1 MYLPQLATSCK
12 KLLIMIFHRK
22 GDRTHYLGGSRGGVV
37 GAGAAWGQPGGRD
50 GADDSTGGFT
60 DRART
65 LRCAAARAG
74 PARTT
79 TRRGGGRPRDGGL
92 GRTSRAATVERRP
105 GTHARLGKK
114 EAAHAGERAGGVG
127 RRRFE
132 FGEGAGVI
140 CWGMARLVPTGITS
154 WH

>member
-50 GADDSTGGFT
+50 GADESTGGST

-65 LRCAAARAG
+65 PRCAAARAG

-79 TRRGGGRPRDGGL
+79 TRRGGGRPGDDEEGRRAGDDLEGGH
-92 GRTSRAATVERRP
+92 GRAPAGEERGVARGRASR
-105 GTHARLGKK
+105 GGKK
-114 EAAHAGERAGGVG
+114 KSG
-127 RRRFE
+127 RR
-132 FGEGAGVI
+132 GDVDLNWTAPKGVI
-140 CWGMARLVPTGITS
+140 CWGVLG
-154 WH
+154 